1 MSSLVDVLFFF
12 FPPLVGKLLI
22 CTFVS
27 LETSKALTF
36 ITVCKVFCCCCSMY
50 SMNISDYLFLIH
62 VKFCCECEPREINAS
77 AVYLQKD
84 YDDSN

>member
-1 MSSLVDVLFFF
+1 
-12 FPPLVGKLLI
+12 
-22 CTFVS
+22 
-27 LETSKALTF
+27 
-36 ITVCKVFCCCCSMY
+36 MY